1 MIPALVV
8 LVVLAVAWVLAFVGV
23 PLLAWVVL
31 SVVAWLGLLASG
43 EVATGWL
50 VGLAVPPLVLAALA
64 VRPLRRRLVGGP
76 ALRWFRQVLPEMS
89 ATEREAIE
97 AGVPWWEAEM
107 CRGRPE
113 WSKLLAFEHT
123 RLTPEEQS
131 FLDNETNAVCA
142 MVDDWNVEFERHD
155 LPPEVWAYLREKR
168 FFAMLIH
175 KEHGGL
181 GFSALAQSSV
191 VTRLATRSNALAVT
205 VMVPNSLGPGEL
217 LMKYGTPAQQQ
228 RWLPGLADGS
238 EIPCFGLTG
247 PEVGSDATAMPDTG
261 VVSRGEHEGKRVLGV
276 RLNFSKRWITLAP
289 VATVVGLA
297 FKLSDPDGLVD
308 PGRLDYGITCAL
320 VPSTHPGI
328 EIGRRHYPGSAF
340 MNGPIQG
347 KDVFIPLDW
356 IIGGM
361 PMAGQGWRMLVECL
375 SAGRGVSLPALAA
388 AAGQA
393 SYRFVGAYA
402 RIRRQFRTPIGKFE
416 GVQEATG
423 RIAGYAYTLEAMR
436 TLTASAVDHCT
447 PSVVTTI
454 AKYHMTEMMRK
465 VLGDAMDVLSG
476 KGVQRGPRNP
486 IAVPYQAVPIA
497 ITVEGANILGRSL
510 MIFGQGAI
518 RCHGYVLDEMAAAH
532 ADDVPA
538 FDDLLFRH
546 LGSTVNR
553 ATRAFTFGLL
563 GTRLAKSPVQGP
575 AAAYFREFERMSA
588 ALAFTADVAMAL
600 LGGNLKR
607 RERLSARLGDVLS
620 QLYIGS
626 SVLHYFQ
633 ANGARADEEAALRWA
648 MDNCLNE
655 IGVAF
660 DGFIRNL
667 PSRLVAALLRLV
679 VFPTGNPY
687 LPVSDRDN
695 AELADAMLEQ
705 TDFRER
711 ISHLVYRPTG
721 AGDAQARL
729 EHAFQL
735 CIATSDD
742 YERLL
747 KAVSRHEVNGANV
760 AAQLVDAVQ
769 RGLFDQ
775 AAADRVATYDAAR
788 VEALRTDDF
797 SPDYIAG
804 STHVR

>member
-1 MIPALVV
+1 MAAVLIILV
-8 LVVLAVAWVLAFVGV
+8 LIVLAWALAFVGV
-23 PLLAWVVL
+23 PLLG
-31 SVVAWLGLLASG
+31 WLAAYAIVYLLLLATDAIG
-43 EVATGWL
+43 V
-50 VGLAVPPLVLAALA
+50 VGGVLLALPLLVLAMLA
-64 VRPLRRRLVGGP
+64 VKPLRRSLLTRHVLH
-76 ALRWFRQVLPEMS
+76 WFKDVLPEMS

-97 AGVPWWEAEM
+97 AGEPWWEAEM
-107 CRGRPE
+107 FRGRPD
-113 WSKLLAFEHT
+113 WSKLLSFEYT
-123 RLTPEEQS
+123 RLTAEEQS
-131 FLDNETNAVCA
+131 FLDNEVNTVCA
-142 MVDDWNVEFERHD
+142 MVDDWNVEFERYD
-155 LPPEVWAYLREKR
+155 LSREVWDYLRDKR

-181 GFSALAQSSV
+181 GFSALAQSAV

-217 LMKYGTPAQQQ
+217 LMKYGTPEQHQ

-261 VVSRGEHEGKRVLGV
+261 VICRGMHEGREVLGA
-276 RLNFSKRWITLAP
+276 RLDFAKRWITLAP

-308 PGRLDYGITCAL
+308 ASKRDYGITCAL
-320 VPSTHPGI
+320 VPAKHEGI
-328 EIGRRHYPGSAF
+328 SIGRRHYPGSAF

-375 SAGRGVSLPALAA
+375 SAGRGVSLPALAVA
-388 AAGQA
+388 SGQA
-393 SYRFVGAYA
+393 SYRLVGAYA
-402 RIRRQFRTPIGKFE
+402 RIRRQFRTPIGRFE

-423 RIAGYAYTLEAMR
+423 RIAGFTYTLEAMR
-436 TLTASAVDHCT
+436 MLTASAVDHLT

-454 AKYHMTEMMRK
+454 AKYHMTEMMRE
-465 VLGDAMDVLSG
+465 VLRDAMDVLSG
-476 KGVQRGPRNP
+476 KGVQQGPRNP
-486 IAVPYQAVPIA
+486 IAIPYQAVPIA

-518 RCHGYVLDEMAAAH
+518 RCHGFVLEEMAAAH
-532 ADDVPA
+532 SDDLVA

-546 LGSTVNR
+546 AGTTINR
-553 ATRAFTFGLL
+553 AVRAFTFGVF
-563 GTRLAKSPVQGP
+563 GAGLADSPVDGP
-575 AAAYFREFERMSA
+575 SARYFRELERMSA
-588 ALAFTADVAMAL
+588 ALAFTADIAMGV

-626 SVLHYFQ
+626 CVLRFFH
-633 ANGARADEEAALRWA
+633 ANGQREDEVVAMRWA
-648 MDNCLNE
+648 MDNCLHE
-655 IGVAF
+655 IGIAF
-660 DGFIRNL
+660 EGFIRNL
-667 PSRLVAALLRLV
+667 DMRPAAALVRVV

-687 LPVSDRDN
+687 RPVSDRDN
-695 AELADAMLEQ
+695 AVLADAMIEQ

-711 ISHLVYRPTG
+711 ISHLVYRPT
-721 AGDAQARL
+721 DLDDPHAQI

-735 CIATSDD
+735 CIEAEPA
-742 YERLL
+742 YEIYL
-747 KAVSRHEVNGANV
+747 KAAGRDQVHGSSMAE
-760 AAQLVDAVQ
+760 QLDDAVAQ
-769 RGLFDQ
+769 GLMDRDQ
-775 AAADRVATYDAAR
+775 AALVLAYNEAR
-788 VEALRTDDF
+788 VEALKTDDF
-797 SPDYIAG
+797 RPGYIACG
-804 STHVR
+804 RSER

>member
-1 MIPALVV
+1 MAVTVV
-8 LVVLAVAWVLAFVGV
+8 LLLILAAVWTLAFVGV
-23 PLLAWVVL
+23 PLLGWVAVAL
-31 SVVAWLGLLASG
+31 AAWLALY
-43 EVATGWL
+43 ATGDAGAGWL
-50 VGLAVPPLVLAALA
+50 VAAALPVLVLALLA
-64 VRPLRRRLVGGP
+64 VRPLRRVLVGRP

-107 CRGRPE
+107 FRGRPD
-113 WSKLLAFEHT
+113 WSKLLAFEYT

-131 FLDNETNAVCA
+131 FLDNETNTVCS

-155 LPPEVWAYLREKR
+155 LPPEVWAYLRDQR

-181 GFSALAQSSV
+181 GFSALAQSAV

-217 LMKYGTPAQQQ
+217 LMKYGTEAQQQ
-228 RWLPGLADGS
+228 RWLPGLANGS

-261 VVSRGEHEGKRVLGV
+261 VVCRGVHDGQRVLGV
-276 RLNFSKRWITLAP
+276 RLDFSKRWITLAP

-320 VPSTHPGI
+320 VPASHPGI

-340 MNGPIQG
+340 MNGPIRG
-347 KDVFIPLDW
+347 RNVFIPLDW

-388 AAGQA
+388 AAGQS

-436 TLTASAVDHCT
+436 MLTASAVDHCT

-486 IAVPYQAVPIA
+486 IAIPYQAVPIA

-518 RCHGYVLDEMAAAH
+518 RCHGYVLEEMAAAH
-532 ADDVPA
+532 ADDVA
-538 FDDLLFRH
+538 GFDDLLFRH
-546 LGSTVNR
+546 FGSTVNR
-553 ATRAFTFGLL
+553 ATRALTFGLL
-563 GTRLAKSPVQGP
+563 GTHLARSPVDGP
-575 AAAYFREFERMSA
+575 AARYFREFERMSA

-633 ANGARADEEAALRWA
+633 ANGTRADEEAALRWA

-667 PSRLVAALLRLV
+667 PSRPAAALLRLV

-695 AELADAMLEQ
+695 AELADTMLEQ
-705 TDFRER
+705 TPFRER
-711 ISHLVYRPTG
+711 ISHLVHRPTA
-721 AGDAQARL
+721 AGDAQAQL

-735 CIATSDD
+735 CIAVDDD
-742 YERLL
+742 YERFL
-747 KAVSRHEVNGANV
+747 KAVARREVTGADV
-760 AAQLVDAVQ
+760 PSQLADAV
-769 RGLFDQ
+769 RKGVFDQ
-775 AAADRVATYDAAR
+775 TAADRVAAYDEAR
-788 VEALRTDDF
+788 VDALKTDDF
-797 SPDYIAG
+797 SQDYIAG
-804 STHVR
+804 HAVER